1 MLKVDNLEFSFKDFQ
16 VLSGIS
22 FEAKKGEF
30 VSILGNNGAGKST
43 LLKCIAKLL
52 KPKRGVVLID
62 GKNVNSYSLNQLS
75 KNVAYVPQ
83 RYTTNRIT
91 VL

>member
-22 FEAKKGEF
+22 FEARRGEF

-43 LLKCIAKLL
+43 LLKCIARLL
-52 KPKRGVVLID
+52 KPKSGVVLID
-62 GKNVNSYSLNQLS
+62 GKDANSFL
-75 KNVAYVPQ
+75 
-83 RYTTNRIT
+83 YTSFQK
-91 VL
+91 VLHMFRKDTLQTE

>member
-22 FEAKKGEF
+22 FEAGRGSI

-43 LLKCIAKLL
+43 LLRCIARLL
-52 KPKRGVVLID
+52 SFRKW
-62 GKNVNSYSLNQLS
+62 SYFYRWQGR
-75 KNVAYVPQ
+75 K
-83 RYTTNRIT
+83 
-91 VL
+91 